1 MSQRSIR
8 LLAGVLAALLV
19 GCTPTRS
26 ERDGRPS
33 PAGPSTV
40 TRAPGASARFP
51 TPAELRAAVTVEAI
65 RSDLAALQAVADR
78 HGGNRAAGTP
88 GYDASVD
95 HVVGQLRAAGYRPR
109 VQRFQAGRF
118 RERGRPVLE
127 PAGVAPEAGR
137 DYRTFEFSGSGDV
150 TAPLHRVDLRLPRA
164 PTARPAAASRPTS
177 PASRGARSPRSSVAP
192 APSAPRSTMPSG
204 PGRPPR

>member
-1 MSQRSIR
+1 MGRRSIR

-33 PAGPSTV
+33 PAGPSTI

-127 PAGVAPEAGR
+127 LAGVAPEAGR

-150 TAPLHRVDLRLPRA
+150 TAPLHRVDLRLP
-164 PTARPAAASRPTS
+164 PGPDSSTS
-177 PASRGARSPRSSVAP
+177 G
-192 APSAPRSTMPSG
+192 
-204 PGRPPR
+204 